1 MVVGKFYISIV
12 LKMYFIV
19 INDLFT
25 IIEPRSFIL
34 GKSFRFT
41 IILIYQML
49 LQLGLIKTPKTFEFE
64 NQSGLL

>member
-25 IIEPRSFIL
+25 IIKPQVLYTRKKFP
-34 GKSFRFT
+34 
-41 IILIYQML
+41 IYNNFNLPDVVTTWINKNSQN
-49 LQLGLIKTPKTFEFE
+49 F
-64 NQSGLL
+64 